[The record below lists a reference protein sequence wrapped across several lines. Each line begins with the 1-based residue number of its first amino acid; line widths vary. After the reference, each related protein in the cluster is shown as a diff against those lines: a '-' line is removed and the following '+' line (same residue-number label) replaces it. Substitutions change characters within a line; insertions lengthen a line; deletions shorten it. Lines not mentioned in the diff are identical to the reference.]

1 MNNKIRPFDSEY
13 IEITMP
19 LSDEGIAFLEERNPE
34 ALHDYYSSAE
44 NANAVGVE
52 CEMKVIF
59 AIEIN
64 EAFFMLNVN
73 TYYDDEDAL
82 RDGSGTYL
90 ELDGETA
97 EYFKAEALTKLMC
110 STGVM
115 AKCRC
120 NSTIATA

>member
-1 MNNKIRPFDSEY
+1 MNNIMNHLGSVYF
-13 IEITMP
+13 EITMP
-19 LSDEGIAFLEERNPE
+19 LSDEGIAVLEERNPE

-59 AIEIN
+59 AIDIN
-64 EAFFMLNVN
+64 ETFFMLNVN

-82 RDGSGTYL
+82 RDGSAIYL
-90 ELDGETA
+90 DLDGETA

-120 NSTIATA
+120 NSAIATA

>member
-1 MNNKIRPFDSEY
+1 MNNIRPFASEY
-13 IEITMP
+13 IEITIP
-19 LSDEGIAFLEERNPE
+19 LSDEGIALLEERNPE
-34 ALHDYYSSAE
+34 ALHDYYFGAE
-44 NANAVGVE
+44 NANAVCVE

-64 EAFFMLNVN
+64 ETFFMLNVN

-82 RDGSGTYL
+82 MDGSGIYL
-90 ELDGETA
+90 DLDCETA